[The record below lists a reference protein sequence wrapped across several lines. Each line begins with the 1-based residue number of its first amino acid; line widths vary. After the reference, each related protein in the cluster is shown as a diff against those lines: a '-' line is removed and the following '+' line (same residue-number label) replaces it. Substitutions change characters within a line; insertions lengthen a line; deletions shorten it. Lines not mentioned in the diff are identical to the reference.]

1 MISVSVCQSVC
12 LSVPSLFQ
20 TSHVQISSN
29 SLYMLPIAVTWSS
42 CDGSAI
48 GYVIPV
54 LWMTTCFHIMER
66 MGQNQR
72 LRSFTT
78 SERSRAVPS
87 RIKPFFSTSERF
99 ASRSLTP
106 DETSPSAL
114 TLLRPKRATKRIA
127 TPTCLLFCAAMENS
141 DEMYVFAVFCTYLVT
156 FMKIV
161 TDNSLSC

>member
-1 MISVSVCQSVC
+1 MPSV
-12 LSVPSLFQ
+12 
-20 TSHVQISSN
+20 
-29 SLYMLPIAVTWSS
+29 AVLIQYLLVTDRWT
-42 CDGSAI
+42 DGRTH
-48 GYVIPV
+48 G
-54 LWMTTCFHIMER
+54 
-66 MGQNQR
+66 
-72 LRSFTT
+72 LRSLLPRTAP
-78 SERSRAVPS
+78 ERSRLVSS
-87 RIKPFFSTSERF
+87 RPFSTSERF

-114 TLLRPKRATKRIA
+114 TLLRPKRATKRRIA